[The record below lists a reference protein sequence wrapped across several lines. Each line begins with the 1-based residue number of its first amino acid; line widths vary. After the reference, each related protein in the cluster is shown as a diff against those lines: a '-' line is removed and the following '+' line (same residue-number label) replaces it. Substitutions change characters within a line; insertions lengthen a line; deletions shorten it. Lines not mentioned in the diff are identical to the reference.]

1 MAERALP
8 NVWRK
13 TVTTTMRQSHD
24 PSCGIEMD
32 SRLPNLARYS
42 IPTSMEKPKP
52 PAQPNNS
59 LINGIE
65 CLQRVVSAS
74 EAVGSREVAR
84 RMGLAHTRVN
94 RLLGTLA
101 HIGLLERDSDRKY
114 RPGPALH
121 ALAAQS
127 MMASRLLPSALPAL
141 QRLRTDGY
149 TVALGTLWE
158 GKVCFLF
165 HERPWQ
171 SMEEAILRH
180 ELWPAQLTSLGV
192 ALLAHQSGSL
202 DQLEPAPAEAS
213 ARLLPGHDAKRVV
226 AFARKHGYGLLRF
239 VGDVVSIGVVIGTPP
254 IAGLAISGQHIGAE
268 FIPEIAKKLHAA
280 ADEIL
285 ARMAEPPVKH

>member
-1 MAERALP
+1 
-8 NVWRK
+8 
-13 TVTTTMRQSHD
+13 
-24 PSCGIEMD
+24 
-32 SRLPNLARYS
+32 
-42 IPTSMEKPKP
+42 MEKPKP

-59 LINGIE
+59 LINGIG
-65 CLQRVVSAS
+65 CLQGVVGAG

-84 RMGLAHTRVN
+84 RMGLTHTRVN

-101 HIGLLERDSDRKY
+101 HMGLLERDADRKY

-141 QRLRTDGY
+141 QKLRSDGY

-180 ELWPAQLTSLGV
+180 ELWPAQLTSVGV

-202 DQLEPAPAEAS
+202 AKLEPGPEAAR
-213 ARLLPGHDAKRVV
+213 ARLLPGHEPKQVV
-226 AFARKHGYGLLRF
+226 AFARKNGYAVLRF
-239 VGDVVSIGVVIGTPP
+239 VGDVVSIGVAIGTPP
-254 IAGLAISGQHIGAE
+254 IAGLAVSGQHIGDE
-268 FIPEIAKKLHAA
+268 FIPAIAEKLHASA
-280 ADEIL
+280 ADIL
-285 ARMAEPPVKH
+285 ARIAEPPGKR

>member
-1 MAERALP
+1 M
-8 NVWRK
+8 
-13 TVTTTMRQSHD
+13 Q
-24 PSCGIEMD
+24 
-32 SRLPNLARYS
+32 
-42 IPTSMEKPKP
+42 KPKP

-65 CLQRVVSAS
+65 CLQRVVGAD

-84 RMGLAHTRVN
+84 RMGLTHTRVN

-101 HIGLLERDSDRKY
+101 HMGLLERDADRKY

-141 QRLRTDGY
+141 QKLRSDGY

-180 ELWPAQLTSLGV
+180 ELWPAQLTSVGV
-192 ALLAHQSGSL
+192 ALLAHQTGSL
-202 DQLEPAPAEAS
+202 AKLEPGPEAAR
-213 ARLLPGHDAKRVV
+213 ARLLPGHEPKQAV
-226 AFARKHGYGLLRF
+226 AFARKNGYAVLRF
-239 VGDVVSIGVVIGTPP
+239 VGDVVSIGVTLGTPP
-254 IAGLAISGQHIGAE
+254 IAGLAVSGQHIGDE
-268 FIPEIAKKLHAA
+268 FIPAIAEKLHASA
-280 ADEIL
+280 ADIL
-285 ARMAEPPVKH
+285 ARIAEPPAPPKR

>member
-1 MAERALP
+1 
-8 NVWRK
+8 
-13 TVTTTMRQSHD
+13 
-24 PSCGIEMD
+24 
-32 SRLPNLARYS
+32 
-42 IPTSMEKPKP
+42 MEKPKP

-65 CLQRVVSAS
+65 CLQRVVGAS
-74 EAVGSREVAR
+74 EAIGSREVAR
-84 RMGLAHTRVN
+84 RMGLTHTRVN

-101 HIGLLERDSDRKY
+101 HIGLLERNSDRKY

-141 QRLRTDGY
+141 QRLRGDGY

-171 SMEEAILRH
+171 PMEEAILRH

-192 ALLAHQSGSL
+192 ALLARQSGSL
-202 DQLEPAPAEAS
+202 ENLEPAPEAAR
-213 ARLLPGHDAKRVV
+213 ARLIPGHEPAKAV
-226 AFARKHGYGLLRF
+226 AFARKHGYAVLRF
-239 VGDVVSIGVVIGTPP
+239 VGDVVSIGVGIGSPP
-254 IAGLAISGQHIGAE
+254 IAGLAVSGQHIGEE
-268 FIPEIAKKLHAA
+268 FLPDIAKKLHAA
-280 ADEIL
+280 AAEIV
-285 ARMAEPPVKH
+285 AKMAEPLPAPKR

>member
-1 MAERALP
+1 MLRRIA
-8 NVWRK
+8 
-13 TVTTTMRQSHD
+13 
-24 PSCGIEMD
+24 
-32 SRLPNLARYS
+32 
-42 IPTSMEKPKP
+42 MEKPKP

-84 RMGLAHTRVN
+84 RMGLTHTRVN

-101 HIGLLERDSDRKY
+101 HMGLLERDSDRKY

-127 MMASRLLPSALPAL
+127 MMASRLLPSALPSL
-141 QRLRTDGY
+141 LKLRAEGY

-171 SMEEAILRH
+171 SVEEGILRH

-192 ALLAHQSGSL
+192 ALLAHQPGPPVKL
-202 DQLEPAPAEAS
+202 VPAPEAAA
-213 ARLLPGHDAKRVV
+213 ARLLPGHEPKVAV
-226 AFARKHGYGLLRF
+226 AFARKHGYAVLRF
-239 VGDVVSIGVVIGTPP
+239 VGDVVSIGVAIGDPP
-254 IAGLAISGQHIGAE
+254 IAGLAVSGQHLGDE
-268 FIPEIAKKLHAA
+268 FLPEIARKLHAGA
-280 ADEIL
+280 AEIL
-285 ARMAEPPVKH
+285 ARLQEPPSPPQR